1 MKKRWLG
8 ILLTICM
15 VLTLLPTAAW
25 AEGETGTV
33 AEVGSAADLKAAI
46 ETGTASTVKLTANIT
61 INGDL
66 NVDRSVM
73 LDLNNCT
80 LSATRIK
87 IGHRASSD
95 VVFAAT
101 GGTIDVPVNDTA
113 AGTIRGGTFS
123 GYVLTIM

>member
-25 AEGETGTV
+25 AEG
-33 AEVGSAADLKAAI
+33 EVGSAADLKAAI

>member
-25 AEGETGTV
+25 AEGEAGTV

-95 VVFAAT
+95 VVLPRRAARSMFRS
-101 GGTIDVPVNDTA
+101 TIQRQALSEA
-113 AGTIRGGTFS
+113 ARS
-123 GYVLTIM
+123 QVMYSQ